1 MGARLAGNAGQV
13 GRNAG
18 KVSKNAC

>member
-18 KVSKNAC
+18 KVAKNAC